1 MYHTPLGYATN
12 YSNTLNSLEGDPM
25 RIYAERRPN
34 EFQEQ
39 HFPVRP
45 NEALRRCHPGPL
57 TTPLDHTSI
66 TYTPYR

>member
-1 MYHTPLGYATN
+1 
-12 YSNTLNSLEGDPM
+12 M

-39 HFPVRP
+39 HFPVHP

-66 TYTPYR
+66 TYTPYRYGTQNVHTTEIHP

>member
-1 MYHTPLGYATN
+1 
-12 YSNTLNSLEGDPM
+12 M

-39 HFPVRP
+39 HFPVHP

-57 TTPLDHTSI
+57 TT
-66 TYTPYR
+66 TPRPHKHHLYPVQVRNSECPHNRNPPVSGGRWR

>member
-1 MYHTPLGYATN
+1 
-12 YSNTLNSLEGDPM
+12 M

-39 HFPVRP
+39 HFPVPP

-57 TTPLDHTSI
+57 TTPPDHTSI

>member
-1 MYHTPLGYATN
+1 
-12 YSNTLNSLEGDPM
+12 M

-39 HFPVRP
+39 HFPCTP
-45 NEALRRCHPGPL
+45 TKRCADVTQAPL